1 MLAASADD
9 ASSTTTG
16 PGDASLLSSRGDATA
31 SKCCGGC
38 MGVAGISEGD
48 EPSTHVGVTVVTS
61 SVTNA
66 VVAIEARLLSLLL
79 LFPLLLLLV
88 SRIFDIVLSSML
100 VAQVRMGTPLSCPL
114 RRRPCALSSHAMDML
129 LLRAYILPSLEMR
142 CVVGSTCSTWTI
154 GGSMLDVFE
163 NCAPLILRPR
173 HTEKINAGSLPLSSL
188 SVRYSADGVDK
199 RQRTSPRIVAPAALL
214 RHTFTA
220 TNPQRCGSV
229 LDKNSLASL
238 PRTRTVEYDTSVKH
252 EHEQ

>member
-114 RRRPCALSSHAMDML
+114 RRLSHLSCLPPPGLRPHH
-129 LLRAYILPSLEMR
+129 LLRNTLPCMQSCSAL
-142 CVVGSTCSTWTI
+142 CCGHCSTWTI
-154 GGSMLDVFE
+154 HHRS
-163 NCAPLILRPR
+163 R
-173 HTEKINAGSLPLSSL
+173 
-188 SVRYSADGVDK
+188 
-199 RQRTSPRIVAPAALL
+199 
-214 RHTFTA
+214 
-220 TNPQRCGSV
+220 
-229 LDKNSLASL
+229 
-238 PRTRTVEYDTSVKH
+238 
-252 EHEQ
+252 